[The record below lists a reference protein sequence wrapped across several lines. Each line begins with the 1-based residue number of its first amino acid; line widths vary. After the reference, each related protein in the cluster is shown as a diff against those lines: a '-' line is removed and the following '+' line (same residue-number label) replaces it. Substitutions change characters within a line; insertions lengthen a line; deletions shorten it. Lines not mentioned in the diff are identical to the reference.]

1 MSEILRGLAEWL
13 LVPGIILAPLCFTWL
28 TPARPEAGAD
38 LALAIRLRLKLTL
51 ATAAMLAIWTA
62 HDVLFGRHASNPAG
76 ILIGLLGPYCWVRMW
91 IQLALPA
98 IHAKNPRRGKALGW
112 SDTPA
117 PSFFT
122 VLRTADGP
130 RMPPPYPHLLTAT
143 IISGAA
149 FYILAIRGY
158 LPFAKNAFGRT
169 EERIWIAILVAFGV
183 IAAVNVVAVTIA
195 VRRQA
200 TQLAAPD
207 ARRSLKSKGRFWLL
221 NVAVPAL
228 AWAMMFT
235 AVWWPGDVDAI
246 LRVGAI
252 GAGVIGF
259 GGAVFAGLWSYR
271 IRRGALSEQPG

>member
-13 LVPGIILAPLCFTWL
+13 LVPGVILAPLCFTWL

-38 LALAIRLRLKLTL
+38 LALAVRLRLKLTL

-62 HDVLFGRHASNPAG
+62 HYVLFGRLASNPAG
-76 ILIGLLGPYCWVRMW
+76 PPLALLGYYCWFRMW
-91 IQLALPA
+91 TRLAIPA
-98 IHAKNPRRGKALGW
+98 IHAKNPRRGTTLGW

-122 VLRTADGP
+122 VLFSADGP
-130 RMPPPYPHLLTAT
+130 RMPPPFPHLLAAT
-143 IISGAA
+143 IISGTA
-149 FYILAIRGY
+149 FYFLAIRGY
-158 LPFAKNAFGRT
+158 LPFAKDAFGRT
-169 EERIWIAILVAFGV
+169 EERIWIAIVVAFGV

-195 VRRQA
+195 IRRQA
-200 TQLAAPD
+200 VQLAAPD
-207 ARRSLKSKGRFWLL
+207 ARRSLRSKGRFWLL

-228 AWAMMFT
+228 VWAIMFT

-252 GAGVIGF
+252 GAGMIGL

>member
-1 MSEILRGLAEWL
+1 MSEILLGLANWL
-13 LVPGIILAPLCFTWL
+13 VMPALILAPLYRTWR
-28 TPARPEAGAD
+28 TAPRSAPGAD
-38 LALAIRLRLKLTL
+38 PALAARLQNKLTL
-51 ATAAMLAIWTA
+51 ATAAMIAAWFIRF
-62 HDVLFGRHASNPAG
+62 VLDKEGAPRV
-76 ILIGLLGPYCWVRMW
+76 IIGHLGNAFPIIMW
-91 IQLALPA
+91 DQIALPA
-98 IHAKNPRRGKALGW
+98 IHAKDPSKGKPLGW
-112 SDTPA
+112 SDIPA
-117 PSFFT
+117 PSFFA
-122 VLRTADGP
+122 VEKIGDGP
-130 RMPPPYPHLLTAT
+130 RRPLQPTHWLIAT
-143 IISGAA
+143 IFSGVA
-149 FYILAIRGY
+149 FYILAIRG
-158 LPFAKNAFGRT
+158 LHPFAKDALGRT

-183 IAAVNVVAVTIA
+183 IAAINVVAVTIA